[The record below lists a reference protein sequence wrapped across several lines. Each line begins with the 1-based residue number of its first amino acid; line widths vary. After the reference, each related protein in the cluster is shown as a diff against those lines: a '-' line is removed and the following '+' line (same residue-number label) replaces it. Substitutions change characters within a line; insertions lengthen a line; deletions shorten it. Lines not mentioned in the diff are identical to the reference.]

1 MKAKKATYRQMM
13 EYLDQANLR
22 IENNQ
27 RAVYDLSQVL
37 TDYVEMRGKS
47 KALNDF
53 MSKKHLGSD
62 AQIPTRWSVFS
73 KSCKDRYLKLKKK
86 LDFKK
91 ET

>member
-1 MKAKKATYRQMM
+1 MKQKKATYRQMM
-13 EYLDQANLR
+13 DYLDQTNLM

-27 RAVYDLSQVL
+27 RAIYDLSQVL

-47 KALNDF
+47 KHLNNF

-62 AQIPTRWSVFS
+62 TGIPTRWSVFF
-73 KSCKDRYLKLKKK
+73 KFFKDRYLQLKKK
-86 LDFKK
+86 LDFVK

>member
-27 RAVYDLSQVL
+27 RAIYDLSQVF

-47 KALNDF
+47 KHLNDF
-53 MSKKHLGSD
+53 MQKKHLGSD
-62 AQIPTRWSVFS
+62 AEIPTRWSVFS
-73 KSCKDRYLKLKKK
+73 KSIKDRYLKLKKK
-86 LDFKK
+86 LDFVK
-91 ET
+91 

>member
-1 MKAKKATYRQMM
+1 MM
-13 EYLDQANLR
+13 DYLDQTNLR

-62 AQIPTRWSVFS
+62 AGISTRWSVFY
-73 KSCKDRYLKLKKK
+73 KALKDRYLKLKKV
-86 LDFKK
+86 LAFK
-91 ET
+91 